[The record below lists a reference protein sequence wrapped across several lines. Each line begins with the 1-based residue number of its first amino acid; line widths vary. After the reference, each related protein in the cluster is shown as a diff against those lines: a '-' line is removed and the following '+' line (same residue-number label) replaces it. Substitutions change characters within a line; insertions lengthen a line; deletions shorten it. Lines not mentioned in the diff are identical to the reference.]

1 MIASQT
7 TSDPALPCSGNP
19 LGFHRPTA
27 DDYAWAQPILHAAA
41 RMGCEFCFG
50 NIYAWCLKYGTEIAQ
65 VGDFF
70 VSRSRNQTVHCM
82 PIGQGDLRD
91 VLALLQADA
100 ARCGH
105 PLTLYGITAEDI
117 PRLEAAAPGLFRI
130 ERCAQDDFDYIYRQT
145 DLAELAGKKYHQ
157 KRNHVARFMRECPGW
172 HYEEIIPAMLD
183 EVLAM
188 EKAWAAEN
196 RVRNP
201 EGFDEELVAFERN
214 ISKFEQFSMRGAVL
228 RENGAGSRIIAF
240 TMGEPLSANTFC
252 THYEKA
258 YADYTGTYQMINRAF
273 AQHSLDDFEFIN
285 REEDL
290 GHEGLRKAKLSYHPT
305 ILLEKYR
312 AVSGK

>member
-7 TSDPALPCSGNP
+7 TSDPALPCSSNP
-19 LGFHRPTA
+19 LGFHQPTA
-27 DDYAWAQPILHAAA
+27 QDYAWAQPILHAAS

-65 VGDFF
+65 VGEFF
-70 VSRSRNQTVHCM
+70 ISRSRNQTVHCM
-82 PIGQGDLRD
+82 PIGQGDLRE
-91 VLALLQADA
+91 VLQLLRADA

-105 PLTLYGITAEDI
+105 PLTLYGVTSEDI
-117 PRLEAAAPGLFRI
+117 PRLEAAASGQFRV
-130 ERCAQDDFDYIYRQT
+130 ERCAQDDFDYIYAQR

-157 KRNHVARFMRECPGW
+157 KRNHTARFARECPGW
-172 HYEEIIPAMLD
+172 SYEEITPSILY

-188 EKAWAAEN
+188 EDQWTAEN
-196 RVRNP
+196 RERNP
-201 EGFDEELVAFERN
+201 EGFDEELIAFQR
-214 ISKFEQFSMRGAVL
+214 SLSHFETFNMRGAVL

-240 TMGEPLSANTFC
+240 TMGEPLSTTTFC

-258 YADYTGTYQMINRAF
+258 YADYTGTYQMMNRAF

-290 GHEGLRKAKLSYHPT
+290 GHEGLRKAKLSYHPA
-305 ILLEKYR
+305 ILLEKHR
-312 AVSGK
+312 VLFV